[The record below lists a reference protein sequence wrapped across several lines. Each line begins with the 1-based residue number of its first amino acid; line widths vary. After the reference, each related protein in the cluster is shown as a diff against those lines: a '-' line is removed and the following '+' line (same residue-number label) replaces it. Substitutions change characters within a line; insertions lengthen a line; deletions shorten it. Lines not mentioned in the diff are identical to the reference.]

1 VKRSAFTLIEL
12 LIVIAIIMIL
22 AAILFPVFARARE
35 NARQTSCLGNLRQ
48 IGIAIRAY
56 EQDWEELP
64 PHVIGDDGRGYL
76 WPYAQT
82 VKIFICPS
90 DPDPEKPLCL
100 RHPSFGNFGFTSY
113 LYHYDETAN
122 GGFWRDDYWKQVQEF
137 KRRGKDGESCVWL
150 MLCVLHVDQ
159 SIYWRNVGSGRYSGK
174 NLTLQGDLHAG
185 RWTEPGWAGYW
196 DQ

>member
-1 VKRSAFTLIEL
+1 MKRSAFTLIEL

-90 DPDPEKPLCL
+90 I
-100 RHPSFGNFGFTSY
+100 RI
-113 LYHYDETAN
+113 
-122 GGFWRDDYWKQVQEF
+122 
-137 KRRGKDGESCVWL
+137 RRSRCV
-150 MLCVLHVDQ
+150 
-159 SIYWRNVGSGRYSGK
+159 
-174 NLTLQGDLHAG
+174 
-185 RWTEPGWAGYW
+185 
-196 DQ
+196 